1 MSAALSK
8 KAKNDIKKDF
18 LKLMGNPVLAKL
30 WKMWENVDTSN
41 LTQQKKRRRYL
52 VSETNYHTPF
62 FSEILLA
69 IKLKKTQINMSK
81 PVISILK
88 LK

>member
-30 WKMWENVDTSN
+30 WKM
-41 LTQQKKRRRYL
+41 
-52 VSETNYHTPF
+52 
-62 FSEILLA
+62 
-69 IKLKKTQINMSK
+69 
-81 PVISILK
+81 
-88 LK
+88 